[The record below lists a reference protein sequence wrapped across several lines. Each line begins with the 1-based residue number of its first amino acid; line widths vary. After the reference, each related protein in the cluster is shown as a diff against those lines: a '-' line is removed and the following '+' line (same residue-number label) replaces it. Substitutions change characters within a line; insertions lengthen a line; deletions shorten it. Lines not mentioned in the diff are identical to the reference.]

1 MNNYFT
7 MYTCIINFVCIV
19 DIVELQLAVHGSMNA
34 KQCQPAVAVANLYV
48 YLEMVNKINFST
60 GVGQA

>member
-19 DIVELQLAVHGSMNA
+19 DIVELQLAVHGTCSVNA
-34 KQCQPAVAVANLYV
+34 KQCQPAIAVTNLYV
-48 YLEMVNKINFST
+48 
-60 GVGQA
+60 

>member
-7 MYTCIINFVCIV
+7 MYTCIINFVFIV

-34 KQCQPAVAVANLYV
+34 KQCQICMCNII
-48 YLEMVNKINFST
+48 YLEMVNRITFST